1 MKYLILREDLKKG
14 GDILGIQFSDQ
25 QLDQF
30 EEYYELLLFWNRS
43 VNLTTIIEEKEVAQK
58 HFIDSIAYLKAFPL
72 DFLKLKFLDI
82 GSGAGFPGVPLKIVF
97 PVLNIHLMEP
107 SYKKTSFLHMLNSK
121 LKLTLPIIEG
131 KAEVWLKEHQKFFDV
146 MMMRAVGHIDHFV
159 DQIFPYLT
167 GIGRIVISSGPRPFD
182 FKNRAQKKVEMISFS
197 LPLTT
202 FQRNLL
208 IIYKNG

>member
-1 MKYLILREDLKKG
+1 MKYFVLREDLKKG
-14 GDILGIQFSDQ
+14 GDQLGIHLSDQ

-30 EEYYELLLFWNRS
+30 EEYYDLLLFWNRS
-43 VNLTTIIEEKEVAQK
+43 VNLTTIVEEKEVAQK
-58 HFIDSIAYLKAFPL
+58 HFIDSIAYIKAFPS

-97 PVLNIHLMEP
+97 PELNIHLMEP
-107 SYKKTSFLHMLNSK
+107 SYKRTSFLHMLNSK
-121 LKLTLPIIEG
+121 LKLTLPIIEN
-131 KAEVWLKEHQKFFDV
+131 KAEVWLKEHREFFDI

-159 DQIFPYLT
+159 DQIFPYLS
-167 GIGRIVISSGPRPFD
+167 GNGRIIISSGPRPFD
-182 FKNRAQKKVEMISFS
+182 FKNSGQRKIETISFS

-208 IIYKNG
+208 IIYS